1 MHTSMMTIIMMVMVV
16 EKRNADDNA
25 NTDVTI

>member
-16 EKRNADDNA
+16 EMRNADDNA